1 MPLIRLRSLMTRWI
15 FRSALLGLVL
25 LALIFRPEPAA
36 KAGPVIS
43 VPGLEQTRVLPPDQ
57 ARRSGTLSPDSVII
71 PVAGVKRSELI
82 DTWNAP
88 RSGGRRH
95 EAIDIMAE
103 RGTPALAAVDGTIL
117 KFFESKAGGITLYLV
132 DPTGRVVYYY
142 AHLDGYARGL
152 KEGDRVTRGQI
163 VGYVGTTGNAPP
175 NAPHL
180 HFAWEQLPPGGEW
193 WKGVP
198 QNPYPLL
205 SEKGET
211 IDRRAAFSSAD

>member
-1 MPLIRLRSLMTRWI
+1 MTPRWI

-36 KAGPVIS
+36 KAAPVIS

-57 ARRSGTLSPDSVII
+57 ARRSGTLSPESVII

-95 EAIDIMAE
+95 EAIDILAA

-117 KFFESKAGGITLYLV
+117 KFFESKAGGITLYLA

-163 VGYVGTTGNAPP
+163 VGYVGTTGNAP
-175 NAPHL
+175 ATVPHL
-180 HFAWEQLPPGGEW
+180 HFGWEHLPPGGEW

-205 SEKGET
+205 SEQGET
-211 IDRRAAFSSAD
+211 IDRRAALSFAD

>member
-1 MPLIRLRSLMTRWI
+1 MSSRWI
-15 FRSALLGLVL
+15 FRVALLGVVL
-25 LALIFRPEPAA
+25 LALVFRPEPAA
-36 KAGPVIS
+36 KAAPIKPA
-43 VPGLEQTRVLPPDQ
+43 PGLEQTRVLPPDH
-57 ARRSGTLSPDSVII
+57 ARRTGTMTTGVVVI
-71 PVAGVKRSELI
+71 PVAGVKRSDLI

-88 RSGGRRH
+88 RGNGRRH
-95 EAIDIMAE
+95 EAIDILAE

-117 KFFESKAGGITLYLV
+117 KFFESKAGGLTLYLA

-142 AHLDGYARGL
+142 AHLDGYAGGL

-163 VGYVGTTGNAPP
+163 IGYVGTTGNAPA

-180 HFAWEQLPPGGEW
+180 HFAWEQLPPSGEW

-205 SEKGET
+205 SEQGET
-211 IDRRAAFSSAD
+211 IDRQAALSLAD